1 MLQDNFHLSI
11 HNESIQNVH
20 CSRFVSFFHLQF
32 LQKWFFFLAKYGL
45 GHPVDTIFFIKLSFP
60 TSLCIIGRVAM
71 SMTTLLTLS
80 SMFNALTTIT
90 PPISYVTRLDIWM
103 VCCICFVFLTL
114 FEFTVVIFLKY
125 YLRHLPTLKLDV
137 FSSPPSGTRKKLPHL
152 DIKSQV
158 QAWVKVIFCWI
169 RIFVPV
175 RIFTWNQFLRISKFE
190 LWTM

>member
-11 HNESIQNVH
+11 HNESTQNVL
-20 CSRFVSFFHLQF
+20 CSRLVSFFF
-32 LQKWFFFLAKYGL
+32 ISNFSRSEFFLAKYGL

-60 TSLCIIGRVAM
+60 LCIIGRVAM

-158 QAWVKVIFCWI
+158 QAWVKVIFCWM

-175 RIFTWNQFLRISKFE
+175 RIFTSNQFL
-190 LWTM
+190 